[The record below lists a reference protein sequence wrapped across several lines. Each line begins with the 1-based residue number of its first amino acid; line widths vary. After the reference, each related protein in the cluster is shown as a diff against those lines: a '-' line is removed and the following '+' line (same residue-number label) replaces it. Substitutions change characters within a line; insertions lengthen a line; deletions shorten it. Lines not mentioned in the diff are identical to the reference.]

1 MKSTVGKS
9 EIQLLYLLKEVILIN
24 QIIFWKCVV
33 DNIFVLL

>member
-1 MKSTVGKS
+1 MVSKS

-24 QIIFWKCVV
+24 QIIFWKCVI